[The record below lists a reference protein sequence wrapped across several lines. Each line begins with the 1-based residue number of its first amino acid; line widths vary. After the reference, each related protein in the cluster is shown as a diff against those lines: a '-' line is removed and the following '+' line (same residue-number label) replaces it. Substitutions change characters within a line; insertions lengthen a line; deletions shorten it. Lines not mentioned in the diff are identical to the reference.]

1 MGNLV
6 WHEYARLISITA
18 SAYAVW
24 SSFFALFYRKFF
36 WDFVGGTLRDPGGL
50 QPAPSAAIFI
60 SLIVKAPIIPII
72 NAVIALI
79 ILSVENP
86 LPAFKSLS
94 IRRSL
99 IFKVVLLVFQSFF
112 SILYYQKAQAE
123 GDLLFFP
130 STIVKHLDSGIE
142 YEIRLCPALQN
153 KPTLPT
159 PHFTAQDDTKK
170 AFDPFQPPYNH
181 NLHIGELRDEDN
193 AEDYVVLLNKY
204 SVVPQHFLLVT
215 KEFRSQASPLSPP
228 DLVQTYMLLAAA
240 RKARHNLFAFYNCGD
255 NSGASQGHKHVQFIP
270 LEDEDGPPIEYL
282 ARSVKLE
289 SADTPFALT
298 SLSYANHVFRFP
310 DRFHSFSA
318 EKLEPVLTHAFLSLL
333 DLVIS
338 TIRHDPTYP
347 VGKPSYNV
355 VITLEHMHLIPRR
368 QEEHVLAETGDKLS
382 VNALAFAGMML
393 VKSERE
399 LAAVKTEGV
408 GKILRGV
415 GLESVHELQVQGT
428 SAEAQDVEN

>member
-36 WDFVGGTLRDPGGL
+36 WDFIGGTLRDPGGL

-60 SLIVKAPIIPII
+60 TLIVKAPIIPII
-72 NAVIALI
+72 NAVIALF

-86 LPAFKSLS
+86 LPALKSLS

-99 IFKVVLLVFQSFF
+99 IFKVVLLVFQTFL

-130 STIVKHLDSGIE
+130 STIVKHSDAGIE
-142 YEIRLCPALQN
+142 N
-153 KPTLPT
+153 KPALPT
-159 PHFTAQDDTKK
+159 PNFTPSEKK
-170 AFDPFQPPYNH
+170 AFDPFEPPYNQ
-181 NLHIGELRDEDN
+181 NLYVGELRDEDN

-204 SVVPQHFLLVT
+204 SVVARHFLLVT

-228 DLVQTYMLLAAA
+228 DLVQTYLLLAAA
-240 RKARHNLFAFYNCGD
+240 RKSRHNLFAFYNCGD
-255 NSGASQGHKHVQFIP
+255 NSGASQSHKHVQFIP

-289 SADTPFALT
+289 TPDTPFALN
-298 SLSYANHVFRFP
+298 SLAYANHVYRFP
-310 DRFHSFSA
+310 DRMYSFSA
-318 EKLEPVLTHAFLSLL
+318 EKLEAVLAQAFLGLL

-338 TIRHDPTYP
+338 TIRHDPDYP
-347 VGKPSYNV
+347 AGKPSYNV

-368 QEEHVLAETGDKLS
+368 REVHVLSETGDKLS

-399 LAAVKTEGV
+399 LAAVQTEGV
-408 GKILRGV
+408 GKILRAV

-428 SAEAQDVEN
+428 AAEARDIET